1 MTFGYWLF
9 LLLCCLQDA
18 LRGQS
23 VLFVSNS
30 SAFSPGQWVRLVMSA
45 PAAGGIAT
53 DMMSGLT
60 QETADYK

>member
-1 MTFGYWLF
+1 
-9 LLLCCLQDA
+9 LQDA
-18 LRGQS
+18 PRGQS

-53 DMMSGLT
+53 DMMSGLA
-60 QETADYK
+60 QETVDYK